1 MINLLDK
8 SRILNL
14 IGKLDNK
21 KIFLLMLICAII
33 LYLDLNFFIK
43 LQLQAIRT
51 MTPKITKLKKD
62 IDNLAKDL
70 AKVQDLKNRQSKD
83 KQQMGVSKPKE
94 IISEDQTPLLL
105 QAISDLA
112 NKNKVKITQ
121 INTTTDAKAQEEVI
135 AGEKLSPITIKL
147 DLTCN
152 YHSLGSFINDLEN
165 TKQFIELQEIKIARN
180 PSDYFLE
187 NTNLVLKTYA
197 KK

>member
-180 PSDYFLE
+180 HSDYFLE